1 MTLALSV
8 AHDLLSRQAEAGEAL
23 TQLKLQKLLYYVQ
36 GWAFALEGGPR
47 FREAIEAW
55 DYGPVV
61 HALRETYGGH
71 GRLPLPAPDPAVDF
85 REDPLLDAV
94 LEVYAA
100 HEAEQLVALTH
111 LERPWRETYKPFHQ
125 RIVIPDVLLRDYF
138 ARQAVGEF
146 AIHGQFLDVYRAR
159 KHNVVEWRP
168 ATVLTAVEVTEL
180 EAGLGL

>member
-1 MTLALSV
+1 MTHAVSLAQ
-8 AHDLLSRQAEAGEAL
+8 DILSRQAEVGEAL

-36 GWAFALEGGPR
+36 GWALALEGGPR
-47 FREAIEAW
+47 FREAVEAW

-61 HALRETYGGH
+61 HALREVYGGH
-71 GRLPLPAPDPAVDF
+71 GRAALPTPEPVIEF

-94 LEVYAA
+94 LEVYAV

-111 LERPWRETYKPFHQ
+111 LERPWREIYKPFHQ
-125 RIVIPDVLLRDYF
+125 RAVIPDALLSEYF
-138 ARQAVGEF
+138 SRQAVGEF
-146 AIHGQFLDVYRAR
+146 AIHAQFLDAYRAR

-168 ATVLTAVEVTEL
+168 AYALSAGEVAEL